1 MRKFISVLLLLFTA
15 TLAFAQ
21 QRTVRGRVTDV
32 TGEPLAGATIQ
43 ESRKEKNTV
52 AANAEGYFTIT
63 VSGNR
68 VQLVITAV
76 GHKPKTISV
85 TDDAELTVQLETDD
99 ADMDEVVIVGFAK
112 QKKITN
118 VGSVSSVSGK
128 ELRQSPA
135 ASIQNSLA
143 GRLPGLFQQ
152 QGSGQPGRDA
162 ANIFIRGVS
171 SYTGSNTPL
180 VIIDDVEGSISQLTQ
195 MDPNEV
201 ENISILKDASSTSI
215 YGVKGANGVII
226 VTTRRGK
233 TGPARITFRTEA
245 GWQMPTVKRKPLGA
259 YDALTLLKEQLI
271 NSGTPNPEIDF
282 PNLYS
287 ADALDHFR
295 KGDLPYQYPNVNWYD
310 EVMRKATLQQRNNLD
325 ISGGTS
331 NVRYFVS
338 LGYIFQNGILKDI
351 AKDEDFN
358 SNYYLKRYNIRSN
371 LDVEVYKG
379 LALKLDLSARF
390 NDVNSPNLP
399 DVTPGGAWPFWRRIT
414 SGLLTPWKYPVKN
427 EDGSY
432 AGKKGETLNP
442 VGILQYAGY
451 KRSYSND
458 LNANLSAVHKLD
470 FITRGL
476 SLRGTLAY
484 TNNFGF
490 SRWLTRGRFPVF
502 DYNATA
508 GIYDPVFPELSRVEP
523 LVKGS
528 DPNQA
533 APFRRLNT
541 QVILDYNRTIKGHNI
556 YGLALFNRSTDIS
569 GSAAPAN
576 FQGFAGRLGYI
587 FKQKYM
593 LELNAG
599 YNGSDRFKAKK
610 RYGFFPAVSAGWN
623 ISEEKFFS
631 DNIRFISF
639 FKIKGSYGIVGS
651 DDVGGNRYIY
661 EEVYTRN
668 NPNRPYYFGENPT
681 AQSTIL
687 PGTLANADVRW
698 EIERKANVAAEIKMF
713 KNKLEINAEYFDNYR
728 YDILTTRESVPLYTG
743 LNLPVVNIGE
753 VSNKGWE
760 FELVHRNTI
769 GKDFQYFVKGNFS
782 FAQNKILFRDEPAN
796 TANPM
801 LRKTGRPI
809 GQLYGYISEGFY
821 YDDADVAKSPV
832 TVGRTVKPGDIKF
845 KDVNGDGKI
854 DQGDIGP
861 IGHPNLPQVTYGF
874 STGFSYKGFDLS
886 ALFQGAARG
895 SLMASTLLQIGN
907 ANGLPSAIHMKRWTP
922 ETRDVAEYPRLG
934 GVNFDASTFWLR
946 PTDYLR
952 LKNVELGY
960 RLPNRFI
967 KSLKLNDFR
976 VYANALNLVTWFK
989 LKIYD
994 VDPESINGDGT
1005 TSAYSDY
1012 PQQKIVNFGIQITF

>member
-1 MRKFISVLLLLFTA
+1 MRKIILITMLLFTVS
-15 TLAFAQ
+15 FAMA
-21 QRTVRGRVTDV
+21 QRTVSGRVTGSN
-32 TGEPLAGATIQ
+32 GEPLAAATIQ
-43 ESRKEKNTV
+43 EYKNEKNAAVADKDGKFSITV
-52 AANAEGYFTIT
+52 KGNKAQLVISSVGYKAKTIT
-63 VSGNR
+63 VPAQGD
-68 VQLVITAV
+68 VEI
-76 GHKPKTISV
+76 
-85 TDDAELTVQLETDD
+85 ELESDN
-99 ADMDEVVIVGFAK
+99 ADMDEVVVVGFAK

-118 VGSVSSVSGK
+118 VGSVSTVSGK

-162 ANIFIRGVS
+162 ANIYIRGVS

-180 VIIDDVEGSISQLTQ
+180 IIIDDVEASTSQLTQ

-201 ENISILKDASSTSI
+201 ENISILKDASSTAI

-233 TGPARITFRTEA
+233 TGSARITFRTEA
-245 GWQMPTVKRKPLGA
+245 GLQMPTVRRKPLGA

-271 NSGTPNPEIDF
+271 NSGSPNPEIDF

-287 ADALDHFR
+287 TEALEHFR
-295 KGDLPYQYPNVNWYD
+295 TGDMPLQYPNVNWYD
-310 EVMRKATLQQRNNLD
+310 EVMRKSTLQQRNNLD
-325 ISGGTS
+325 ISGGTN
-331 NVRYFVS
+331 NVRYFIS
-338 LGYIFQNGILKDI
+338 LGYIFQNGILKEVP
-351 AKDEDFN
+351 KDEDFN

-371 LDVEVYKG
+371 LDVDVYKG

-390 NDVNSPNLP
+390 SDVNQPNLP

-427 EDGSY
+427 ADGSY
-432 AGKKGETLNP
+432 AGKNGETLNP

-451 KRSYSND
+451 SRIYNTD
-458 LNANLSAVHKLD
+458 LNANLSAIHKLD
-470 FITRGL
+470 FITKGL
-476 SLRGTLAY
+476 SLKGTLAY
-484 TNNFGF
+484 TNNFNF
-490 SRWLTRGRFPVF
+490 TRSLTRGRFPVY
-502 DYNATA
+502 DRNVIT
-508 GIYDPVFPELSRVEP
+508 GIYSPVFPELSRIEP
-523 LVKGS
+523 LVRGGS
-528 DPNQA
+528 VGT
-533 APFRRLNT
+533 PFRRLNT
-541 QVILDYNRTIKGHNI
+541 QLILDYNRIIKGHNV

-593 LELNAG
+593 VELNAG

-610 RYGFFPAVSAGWN
+610 RYGFFPAISAGWN

-631 DNIRFISF
+631 DNIHFIDF
-639 FKIKGSYGIVGS
+639 FKLKGSYGLVGS

-661 EEVYTRN
+661 EEVYARSTGA
-668 NPNRPYYFGENPT
+668 YYFGENPT
-681 AQSTIL
+681 ADERIL

-713 KNKLEINAEYFDNYR
+713 NRKLEINAEYFDNYR

-760 FELVHRNTI
+760 FELIHRNTV
-769 GKDFQYFVKGNFS
+769 GKEFQYFVKGNFS
-782 FAQNKILFRDEPAN
+782 YAKNKILFRDEPAN
-796 TANPM
+796 AANPM

-809 GQLYGYISEGFY
+809 GQLYGYIAEGFY

-861 IGHPNLPQVTYGF
+861 IGHPNLPQITYGF
-874 STGFSYKGFDLS
+874 STGFSYKGFDVS

-952 LKNVELGY
+952 LKNVEVGC
-960 RLPNRFI
+960 RLPNRLI

-994 VDPESINGDGT
+994 VDPESFNGDGA

-1012 PQQKIVNFGIQITF
+1012 PQQKVVNFGVQITF